1 MRNNHAFISFTILF
15 ILVNLGLFVAR
26 FYEYWN
32 FKNYDYSR
40 NWWIIFARAC
50 GQGLNFTSMFILV
63 LMLRHSIT
71 KLREMGLAVILPL
84 DRHIYF
90 HKVTGR
96 LIVVYSL
103 IHTVAH
109 LGNLCK
115 ASEFWY
121 FLSKNPSKHCF
132 HEFFRLSWQSEI
144 FCFENIFFFVYFT
157 DQNVLNTPNEF
168 LLANGIDPNE
178 YVIGG
183 NLTAVD
189 WLFTNRPHYFGLIPG
204 WANPTGVSVL
214 VVLLVMSVCSMKW
227 VRKGGYFEVFYF
239 SHLLYVI
246 YWVLLI
252 FHAPNFWKWFIG
264 PCVAFLIEKI
274 FRMARSLSDEG
285 KTWVTMGVVLPSKVV
300 RNKINNN
307 HATYLL
313 LKVTYIY
320 QNRSAWSSGDPH
332 TLRSSLVTTY
342 SSTFPPLQLSNG
354 ILSPSV
360 QLPSNLMW

>member
-1 MRNNHAFISFTILF
+1 
-15 ILVNLGLFVAR
+15 
-26 FYEYWN
+26 
-32 FKNYDYSR
+32 
-40 NWWIIFARAC
+40 
-50 GQGLNFTSMFILV
+50 
-63 LMLRHSIT
+63 
-71 KLREMGLAVILPL
+71 MGLAVILPL

-144 FCFENIFFFVYFT
+144 FCFENIFFVYFT

-300 RNKINNN
+300 WNIINDNLV
-307 HATYLL
+307 TYLL
-313 LKVTYIY
+313 LKDILIKIGQPSHPEAPTLCI
-320 QNRSAWSSGDPH
+320 QAWWLHIHQHSRHCHLRMASIHHQFSSRAIWCDK
-332 TLRSSLVTTY
+332 SSYPSGWSLDQQIVR
-342 SSTFPPLQLSNG
+342 
-354 ILSPSV
+354 ILWSWTEKTAV
-360 QLPSNLMW
+360 